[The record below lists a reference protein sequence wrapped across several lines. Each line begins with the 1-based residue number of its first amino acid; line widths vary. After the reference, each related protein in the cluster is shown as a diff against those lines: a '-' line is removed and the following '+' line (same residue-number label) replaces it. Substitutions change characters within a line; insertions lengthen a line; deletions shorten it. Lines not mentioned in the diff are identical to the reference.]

1 MSQIDPKNSRLAGGQ
16 NRNAFDAAPG
26 GYLGTEFDVGLRFTP
41 KVGALNLNFGAEFG
55 RFVFGDAF
63 KNADQTTPSP
73 INAARFYVRSTL

>member
-1 MSQIDPKNSRLAGGQ
+1 MLLAGT
-16 NRNAFDAAPG
+16 
-26 GYLGTEFDVGLRFTP
+26 LGLSLMLSSIHF
-41 KVGALNLNFGAEFG
+41 KVVLNAEFG